1 MEPFM
6 AMVSVVNSMTIA
18 MDSYFLGV
26 RNLLLIIIIFV
37 DYYFCWLLL
46 LLPNT
51 VSIISYITCTGITVT
66 INY

>member
-1 MEPFM
+1 M

-37 DYYFCWLLL
+37 DCYFC
-46 LLPNT
+46 
-51 VSIISYITCTGITVT
+51 
-66 INY
+66 